1 MGGVQQQTTTT
12 ENAKVE
18 ASLNLR
24 FAESGTKNYCSTP
37 DSTKQKL
44 TPLPPL
50 LEFEVPSDGIEKN
63 EQFVRWFLETKILDV
78 MKHLTGNGDVN

>member
-1 MGGVQQQTTTT
+1 MGEYRAEEELKTKGGDKDAEGVQ
-12 ENAKVE
+12 
-18 ASLNLR
+18 L
-24 FAESGTKNYCSTP
+24 KNYCSTP

-78 MKHLTGNGDVN
+78 MKHLTGNGDVNR